1 MDFKLNWC
9 SAMFNTPVKNGGSK
23 THPGGQEMG
32 QKGGPEVK
40 ARAGAPHLK
49 LREFGGRF
57 GTQVEVR
64 DKGTARAEDDT
75 QGTA

>member
-1 MDFKLNWC
+1 
-9 SAMFNTPVKNGGSK
+9 
-23 THPGGQEMG
+23 MG